1 MLQDESR
8 SPEER
13 PPQEKSQ
20 TDQPEGK
27 TSQDRPRNQRGPQTP
42 NGHRPQEIPRPLARP
57 PAQAGPSRELKIK
70 EKVDALLRVSARGGG
85 GSRDLEHCLSDLDNA
100 IWKWNEDIVE
110 HIVDSPAVL
119 SAYRVGKALSLTR
132 WRIWV
137 VKHWKQVN
145 GDPSVDPW
153 EKAFCKERVDEI
165 RRHVNALSTVLDP
178 QAVTAVATG
187 LGYWRNALLSLTPT
201 EGSSST
207 RPHSWWRN
215 ALLNL
220 ASIGESS
227 SNRSR
232 SSQPPSPQTIKI
244 PSQHSEKLLTALE
257 EQLANWL
264 DLLMGRRPPES
275 FPVAGIVAALTKKMT
290 ADLWSRLFRL
300 LIPVVAGV
308 AVLVIVG
315 ALVFAGYLAYG
326 AGTSGDGGGDA
337 KGLLGSLGTA
347 VGGVVTFLAVQSQS
361 LLGRGTANGASWGR
375 NGGMRNSGVFPRS
388 NHGVAAAAG
397 VVVDL
402 QRDVLSG
409 VVDQLKVEEL
419 KLAVSEPL
427 MRCVLTLNDRES
439 KKGNSLKDA
448 ERFLRLIYRDK
459 SNLDRLRPVF
469 KDLYKH

>member
-1 MLQDESR
+1 MSSKAPTLNKMAISPQRPGLGQQPPARPSGPGQSAPATAEREYAERERVAVAVDFGAALENLVAYARLRQEESGAVPRESGPPFPPDLLIRRDPEDLLRSTCQKLLKLERKVLGLDRPAGTMPPPGPSNPDKPPTSNGHLASETSSNSDEPSASNEPPTSQR
-8 SPEER
+8 SSASDLRSNPTEHPTSAVPSTDQPEETTSQAGSR
-13 PPQEKSQ
+13 NQGEPQTPKGHPPQEKSQ

-27 TSQDRPRNQRGPQTP
+27 TSQERPRKQGGSQTP

-57 PAQAGPSRELKIK
+57 PAHPGPSRELKIK

-85 GSRDLEHCLSDLDNA
+85 GSRDLEYCLSELDNA
-100 IWKWNEDIVE
+100 IWEWNESIVE

-137 VKHWKQVN
+137 AKHWKQVN
-145 GDPSVDPW
+145 GDPSVGPW

-165 RRHVNALSTVLDP
+165 QRHVNALSTVLDP

-244 PSQHSEKLLTALE
+244 PPQHSEKLLTALE
-257 EQLANWL
+257 
-264 DLLMGRRPPES
+264 
-275 FPVAGIVAALTKKMT
+275 
-290 ADLWSRLFRL
+290 
-300 LIPVVAGV
+300 
-308 AVLVIVG
+308 
-315 ALVFAGYLAYG
+315 
-326 AGTSGDGGGDA
+326 
-337 KGLLGSLGTA
+337 
-347 VGGVVTFLAVQSQS
+347 
-361 LLGRGTANGASWGR
+361 
-375 NGGMRNSGVFPRS
+375 
-388 NHGVAAAAG
+388 
-397 VVVDL
+397 
-402 QRDVLSG
+402 
-409 VVDQLKVEEL
+409 
-419 KLAVSEPL
+419 
-427 MRCVLTLNDRES
+427 
-439 KKGNSLKDA
+439 
-448 ERFLRLIYRDK
+448 
-459 SNLDRLRPVF
+459 
-469 KDLYKH
+469 